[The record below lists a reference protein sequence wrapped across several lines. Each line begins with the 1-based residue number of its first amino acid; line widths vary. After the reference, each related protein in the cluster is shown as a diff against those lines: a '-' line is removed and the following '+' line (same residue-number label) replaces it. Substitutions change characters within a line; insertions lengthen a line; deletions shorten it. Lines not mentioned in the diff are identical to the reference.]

1 MEVNKDE
8 ALRCLSIAQ
17 RHRGSSNL
25 TAALKFARK
34 SVSLYRT
41 PEGEAMVV
49 VIEREIATGGAASAG
64 GSSSPP
70 ATPSTPNGSSS
81 ARATGVEEHVT
92 SAHRRHPEKKE
103 EAGSSSKTATD
114 AKGKK
119 REYTVKQLEV
129 VTRIKKCR
137 EYEYYEILAVERT
150 CSENDVKRAYKKL
163 ALALHPDKNGAPGAD
178 EAFKMVSKAFQ
189 ILSDNDLRAS
199 FDSNP
204 GVDPTQR
211 GGGGGGGMARGF
223 GGGGMHPGFGGGG
236 GFHGEMNP
244 EDLFNMFFGG
254 GGMQG
259 GFGQSPFG
267 GARVYTFGGNNGFGQ
282 GFNNAR
288 RARNAAGGMDEA
300 PQSPLMALLPVGIL
314 LLFVMF
320 SLIPTLFSG
329 PHIPD
334 PNFRFQPSEQYDMAR
349 KTWQHHIPYY
359 VNKGEWEQWPV
370 WDDVPEKR
378 RDQPDVYKYS
388 RKVRAF
394 ERDVEQVQI
403 QYLQTECRSFEA
415 TKQRKI
421 AEEAGLFGIGADM
434 AKIRDLRA
442 QTHQA
447 CEQLKRFGVTMQPF

>member
-25 TAALKFARK
+25 PAALKFARK
-34 SVSLYRT
+34 SVSLYST

-49 VIEREIATGGAASAG
+49 VIEREIATGGGA
-64 GSSSPP
+64 SSSPP
-70 ATPSTPNGSSS
+70 TTPTANGSSSSS

-92 SAHRRHPEKKE
+92 SAHRRHPEKKDDG
-103 EAGSSSKTATD
+103 ASSSKATAAD

-199 FDSNP
+199 FDANP

-211 GGGGGGGMARGF
+211 GGGGGGGGMARGF
-223 GGGGMHPGFGGGG
+223 GGGGGMHPGFQGG

-254 GGMQG
+254 GGGMG
-259 GFGQSPFG
+259 GSPFG
-267 GARVYTFGGNNGFGQ
+267 GARVYTFGGNQ
-282 GFNNAR
+282 GFANAR
-288 RARNAAGGMDEA
+288 RARAAAAAGEEA
-300 PQSPLMALLPVGIL
+300 QSPLMALLPVGIL
-314 LLFVMF
+314 LLFVIF

-329 PHIPD
+329 PQIPD
-334 PNFRFQPSEQYDMAR
+334 PAYRFQQSDHFGMAR
-349 KTWQHHIPYY
+349 KTWEHKIPYY
-359 VNKGEWEQWPV
+359 VNAGEWAAWPV
-370 WDDVPEKR
+370 WEDVPEKR
-378 RDQPDVYKYS
+378 RDQPDVYKFS
-388 RKVRAF
+388 RQVRAF
-394 ERDVEQVQI
+394 ERGVEQVQI
-403 QYLQTECRSFEA
+403 QYLQTECRNFEA

-442 QTHQA
+442 QTNPS
-447 CEQLKRFGVTMQPF
+447 CEQLKRFGVSMQSF

>member
-1 MEVNKDE
+1 M
-8 ALRCLSIAQ
+8 
-17 RHRGSSNL
+17 GW
-25 TAALKFARK
+25 
-34 SVSLYRT
+34 
-41 PEGEAMVV
+41 
-49 VIEREIATGGAASAG
+49 
-64 GSSSPP
+64 
-70 ATPSTPNGSSS
+70 
-81 ARATGVEEHVT
+81 RATLPIST
-92 SAHRRHPEKKE
+92 NP
-103 EAGSSSKTATD
+103 
-114 AKGKK
+114 
-119 REYTVKQLEV
+119 
-129 VTRIKKCR
+129 
-137 EYEYYEILAVERT
+137 
-150 CSENDVKRAYKKL
+150 
-163 ALALHPDKNGAPGAD
+163 ALV
-178 EAFKMVSKAFQ
+178 VSKAFQ
-189 ILSDNDLRAS
+189 ILSDRDLRAS

-223 GGGGMHPGFGGGG
+223 GGGGMHPGFQGGG

-259 GFGQSPFG
+259 GFGGSPFG
-267 GARVYTFGGNNGFGQ
+267 GARVYTFGGGQ

-288 RARNAAGGMDEA
+288 RARQAAGAGMEEGA
-300 PQSPLMALLPVGIL
+300 QSPLMALLPVAIL
-314 LLFVMF
+314 LLFVFF

-329 PHIPD
+329 PHVPD
-334 PNFRFQPSEQYDMAR
+334 PTFRFQPSEQFDMPR

-388 RKVRAF
+388 TKIRSF
-394 ERDVEQVQI
+394 ERGVEQVQI
-403 QYLQTECRSFEA
+403 QYLQTECRNFEA

-442 QTHQA
+442 QTNQA
-447 CEQLKRFGVTMQPF
+447 CEQLKRFGVSMQPF